1 MGRPLKQRHRTTTA
15 RPDLP
20 AEPDP
25 AVDAAAEP
33 AAEAA
38 VVPAEADDA
47 ELDAPEKGP
56 LRRCL
61 VTRESL
67 PKEQMLRFV
76 LGPGRELVPD
86 LAGRLPG
93 RGMWLS
99 AKADVLER
107 ALARGA
113 FTRAA
118 RGPVVSPPDLRK
130 RIEDGLR
137 SRVRDLIGF
146 ARRGGQAVA
155 GWQAVREVVL
165 AGQVG
170 LVVQASDGSPAERAR
185 LLGGRELAVVAP
197 LPGAA
202 LGAVFGRDHAVHA
215 AVAPGRMAESIAAEA
230 ARLAGME
237 VQEKPGQGGDAPQ
250 GSAVRSV

>member
-1 MGRPLKQRHRTTTA
+1 M
-15 RPDLP
+15 
-20 AEPDP
+20 
-25 AVDAAAEP
+25 
-33 AAEAA
+33 
-38 VVPAEADDA
+38 
-47 ELDAPEKGP
+47 
-56 LRRCL
+56 RRCI
-61 VTRESL
+61 VTRESQ

-113 FTRAA
+113 FSKAA
-118 RGPVVSPPDLRK
+118 RGPVAFPPDLRK

-137 SRVRDLIGF
+137 SRVRDLMGF

-165 AGQVG
+165 AGRVG
-170 LVVQASDGSPAERAR
+170 LVVQASDGSLAERAR
-185 LLGGRELAVVAP
+185 VLGGRNLPAVAP
-197 LPGAA
+197 LSGAA
-202 LGAVFGRDHAVHA
+202 LGAVFGRDHAVHVV
-215 AVAPGRMAESIAAEA
+215 VAPGRMAASIAAEA
-230 ARLAGME
+230 ARLAGFQ
-237 VQEKPGQGGDAPQ
+237 VQTEPGQGGDASQ
-250 GSAVRSV
+250 GPADTRV